1 MKLSI
6 EINDKVK
13 VLLLELLKDQDIR
26 QELAVIANEEV
37 HQVVDDYD
45 FEDVMIE
52 NLDKRIKKA
61 VSEEASNFMTEDQ
74 VQETVSETLR
84 GATFFTECEG

>member
-13 VLLLELLKDQDIR
+13 VLLLELLQDQDIR
-26 QELAVIANEEV
+26 QELAQIANEEV

-45 FEDVMIE
+45 FEDVMIK
-52 NLDKRIKKA
+52 NLDKRIKEA
-61 VSEEASNFMTEDQ
+61 VSEEASNFVTEDQ
-74 VQETVSETLR
+74 VQETVTDTLR
-84 GATFFTECEG
+84 NATFFTECEG

>member
-26 QELAVIANEEV
+26 QELAQIANEEV

-52 NLDKRIKKA
+52 NLDKRIKEA
-61 VSEEASNFMTEDQ
+61 VSEETSNFMTEDQ
-74 VQETVSETLR
+74 VQETVSDTLR

>member
-52 NLDKRIKKA
+52 NLDKRIKEA

-74 VQETVSETLR
+74 VQETVSET
-84 GATFFTECEG
+84 

>member
-26 QELAVIANEEV
+26 QELAQIANEEV

-45 FEDVMIE
+45 FEDVMID
-52 NLDKRIKKA
+52 NLDKRIREA
-61 VSEEASNFMTEDQ
+61 VSEEASCFMTEDQ
-74 VQETVSETLR
+74 VEESISEALR
-84 GATFFTECEG
+84 CATFVTECEV

>member
-52 NLDKRIKKA
+52 NLDKRIKEA

>member
-52 NLDKRIKKA
+52 NLDKRIKEA

-74 VQETVSETLR
+74 VQHFLR
-84 GATFFTECEG
+84 SAKDERIQN

>member
-13 VLLLELLKDQDIR
+13 VLLLELLQDQDIR
-26 QELAVIANEEV
+26 QELAQIANEEV

-52 NLDKRIKKA
+52 NLDKRIKEA
-61 VSEEASNFMTEDQ
+61 VSEEASNFVTEDQ
-74 VQETVSETLR
+74 VQETVTDTLR
-84 GATFFTECEG
+84 NATFFTECEG